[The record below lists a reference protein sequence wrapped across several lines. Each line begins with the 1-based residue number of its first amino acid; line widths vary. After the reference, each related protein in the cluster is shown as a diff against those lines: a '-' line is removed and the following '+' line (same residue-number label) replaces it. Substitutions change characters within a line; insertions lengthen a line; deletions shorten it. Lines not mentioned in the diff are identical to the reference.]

1 MSDALA
7 APEYSGDLGNGLVRR
22 WSTPADEEKI
32 GQCLAVVFRRGPDK
46 PLNQSVINETQVMFS
61 PNFPLMGPGDW
72 ALVED
77 TTRPERPVVAC
88 LCCWSHRWS
97 YGGIAFGVGRP
108 EAVATLPEY
117 RRRGLIRALFEMFHA
132 RSAARGELV
141 QAITGIGYYYRQFGY
156 EYALDLDGRRTI
168 SAAAVPEKKQDE
180 VEHYTLRPATLDDV
194 SHLLAV
200 YEQGRKNS
208 LVWAE
213 TTEALWRYYI
223 AVWDE
228 PVVRSQEPHLVGLA
242 RRMYMVVNSDGK
254 VCGFA
259 GTAARRR
266 TNKIGIFDLELYAG
280 TNWQAAM
287 PSLLR
292 AFCELG
298 RQLRPTREDV
308 EPFSEVVLALGRSHP
323 AYEVLDEKLGA
334 RVEPPYAW
342 YVRVADVPGFVR
354 QIAPVLEER
363 LASSILSG
371 YSGELKLD
379 LYRGGL
385 RLQIEQGKFAAIEPW
400 RAPDYHVDEGADLG
414 CPPLLFLQLLFG
426 YRSLA
431 ELRATFPD
439 ADLNSPVALLIDILF
454 PKQRSTVWGMEYT

>member
-1 MSDALA
+1 MSDAPA
-7 APEYSGDLGNGLVRR
+7 SPVYRGELGNGLVRR
-22 WSTPADEEKI
+22 WSTAADQEKI
-32 GQCLAVVFRRGPDK
+32 GHCLATVFRSGRGK
-46 PLNQSVINETQVMFS
+46 PLNQGAIHETQVMFS
-61 PNFPLMGPGDW
+61 PGFPQMGPDDW
-72 ALVED
+72 VLVED
-77 TTRPERPVVAC
+77 TSLPEQPVVAC

-97 YGGIAFGVGRP
+97 YGGIPFGVGRP
-108 EAVATLPEY
+108 EMVATLPEY
-117 RRRGLIRALFEMFHA
+117 RNRGLIRALFEMFHA
-132 RSAARGELV
+132 RSATRGEMV
-141 QAITGIGYYYRQFGY
+141 QGITGIGYYYRQFGY

-180 VEHYTLRPATLDDV
+180 VESYKLRLATLDDV
-194 SHLLAV
+194 PHLLAL

-213 TTEALWRYYI
+213 TTEADWRYYVT
-223 AVWDE
+223 AWDE
-228 PVVRSQEPHLVGLA
+228 PVVRSQESHLVGLA
-242 RRMYMVVNSDGK
+242 RRMHMVVNSDGQ

-259 GTAARRR
+259 GVAARRR
-266 TNKIGIFDLELYAG
+266 TNKIGIYDLEMYAG

-298 RQLRPTREDV
+298 RQLRPVRPDV

-323 AYEVLDEKLGA
+323 AYDVLDEKLGA
-334 RVEPPYAW
+334 RAEQPYAW

-354 QIAPVLEER
+354 HISPVLEQR
-363 LASSILSG
+363 LASSILNG
-371 YSGELKLD
+371 YSGELKVN

-385 RLQIEQGKFAAIEPW
+385 RLQIEQGKFVAVEPW
-400 RAPDYHVDEGADLG
+400 CVPAYEEDGEADMA

-439 ADLNSPVALLIDILF
+439 IELNGSVALLIDILF